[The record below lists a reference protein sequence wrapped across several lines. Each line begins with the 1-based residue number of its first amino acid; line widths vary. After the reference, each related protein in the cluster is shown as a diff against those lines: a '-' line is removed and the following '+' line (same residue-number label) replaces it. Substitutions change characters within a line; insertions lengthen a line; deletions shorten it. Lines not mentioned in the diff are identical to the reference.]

1 MHVHINPKSTAA
13 TTLVQIYLTRDYQHY
28 TSVDADLPY
37 ELMGLTRKTAL
48 TKIGQRQFV
57 KALVYVGPFYL
68 FFLNLPDGN

>member
-37 ELMGLTRKTAL
+37 ELMGLTRKTVTKTTL

-57 KALVYVGPFYL
+57 KALYWFMSDHFT
-68 FFLNLPDGN
+68 FFF